1 MVLVLRVKK
10 RIHDKVKLQK
20 NNCRF
25 LVAGKYITLQICDD
39 ENVETMIERFEQQQE
54 RFVIEL
60 YVEVDVAGASTIK
73 IPI

>member
-1 MVLVLRVKK
+1 
-10 RIHDKVKLQK
+10 
-20 NNCRF
+20 
-25 LVAGKYITLQICDD
+25 
-39 ENVETMIERFEQQQE
+39 MIERFEQQQE